1 MSFARKTLVRLALV
15 ALPFVP
21 LGCGSKTA
29 DDPKTLTQRNEL
41 VEIHDMYTLYAK
53 RNGRPP
59 QKAADL
65 TKKVDQSHSAGYRA
79 LKNNDYVV
87 IWGVDVKAGS
97 GTVLA
102 YEKDAPKQGGM
113 VLMADGSVKTLSAD
127 ELQTALKG
135 KG

>member
-1 MSFARKTLVRLALV
+1 MSFARKTLVLLALA
-15 ALPFVP
+15 ALPFAT

-29 DDPKTLTQRNEL
+29 DDPKTLTRRNEL
-41 VEIHDMYTLYAK
+41 VEIYDMYTLYAK

-59 QKAADL
+59 RNAADL
-65 TKKVDQSHSAGYRA
+65 TKKVDQAHSAGYRA

-87 IWGVDVKAGS
+87 TGGVDVNQDS

-113 VLMADGSVKTLSAD
+113 VLMADGSIKTLSAD
-127 ELQTALKG
+127 ELQAALK
-135 KG
+135 K